1 MKTVN
6 KLLIGLALAGG
17 LLTACSGDYYV
28 TDQPAEPVYSRP
40 AAPYDGAVW
49 VSGDWV
55 WNGGRYVYRNGYYA
69 RPRSGRA
76 WVAGS
81 WERSNR
87 GYHWRRG
94 HWR

>member
-1 MKTVN
+1 MKTAN
-6 KLLIGLALAGG
+6 KLLIGLALMGG

-28 TDQPAEPVYSRP
+28 ADQPAEPVYTRP
-40 AAPYDGAVW
+40 VAPYDGAVW
-49 VSGDWV
+49 VSGDWT
-55 WNGGRYVYRNGYYA
+55 WSGGRYVYRNGYWT
-69 RPRSGRA
+69 RPRNGRA
-76 WVAGS
+76 WVGGS